1 MLNAIAVFQKR
12 YINMSISSG
21 EYNESTE
28 LLVLLLQILS
38 EHHI

>member
-21 EYNESTE
+21 EYESTE